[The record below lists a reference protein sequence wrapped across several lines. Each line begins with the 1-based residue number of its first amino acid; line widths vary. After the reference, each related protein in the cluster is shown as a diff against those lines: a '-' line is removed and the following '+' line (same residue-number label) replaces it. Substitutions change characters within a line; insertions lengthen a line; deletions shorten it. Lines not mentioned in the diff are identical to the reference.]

1 MNDGRSSFGQPRCS
15 TPRRAGSV
23 HRLFRAIQGV
33 PMVTGSVVSAYV
45 LITVPAKRSGDL
57 VNTLLDEFPEFVKE
71 AEAVYGEADV
81 IARIETSSVDEL
93 HQLVMEKIQKLR
105 NVTVTRT
112 FIIIPNMRSVQTG

>member
-1 MNDGRSSFGQPRCS
+1 
-15 TPRRAGSV
+15 
-23 HRLFRAIQGV
+23 
-33 PMVTGSVVSAYV
+33 MVTGSVVSAYV

-57 VNTLLDEFPEFVKE
+57 VNTLLDELPEFVKE

>member
-1 MNDGRSSFGQPRCS
+1 
-15 TPRRAGSV
+15 
-23 HRLFRAIQGV
+23 
-33 PMVTGSVVSAYV
+33 MVTGSVVSAYV